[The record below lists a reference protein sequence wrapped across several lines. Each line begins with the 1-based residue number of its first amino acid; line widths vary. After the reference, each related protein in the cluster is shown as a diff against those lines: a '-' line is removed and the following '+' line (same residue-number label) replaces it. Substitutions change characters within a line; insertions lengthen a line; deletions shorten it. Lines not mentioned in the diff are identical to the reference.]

1 MGCNSFDR
9 EKGRVSVCAH
19 FALFVYIYCSVRSF
33 KKLIFHH
40 FYCSYNGL
48 YVLFS
53 FNMAIVHSLLLLVVG
68 AVCCHKPIWL
78 PHWSNINP
86 IRANSWANNINC
98 HVMKYM
104 RELEVP
110 MWVCVCVNMTDF
122 SLPPTKLP
130 FPIWMKGRDHSK
142 GKLLNGR
149 LNDWNNNLIDP
160 SVNQRNRF
168 ETPCVPNSIYSV
180 WCIMDR
186 HVSVERMFTR
196 HNVVI
201 FVFDFYLQIA

>member
-1 MGCNSFDR
+1 MRSF
-9 EKGRVSVCAH
+9 CFICIH
-19 FALFVYIYCSVRSF
+19 IYSSVRSF

-110 MWVCVCVNMTDF
+110 MCVCEYDRF
-122 SLPPTKLP
+122 LPPPPLCCH
-130 FPIWMKGRDHSK
+130 FRRGRDHSK

-160 SVNQRNRF
+160 SVNQRNLS

-201 FVFDFYLQIA
+201 FVCDFYSQIA

>member
-110 MWVCVCVNMTDF
+110 MWVCACVCVWIW
-122 SLPPTKLP
+122 PTSPSPHYVAISHLNEGERP
-130 FPIWMKGRDHSK
+130 FQREIIKRAIE
-142 GKLLNGR
+142 R
-149 LNDWNNNLIDP
+149 LK
-160 SVNQRNRF
+160 Q
-168 ETPCVPNSIYSV
+168 
-180 WCIMDR
+180 
-186 HVSVERMFTR
+186 
-196 HNVVI
+196 
-201 FVFDFYLQIA
+201 